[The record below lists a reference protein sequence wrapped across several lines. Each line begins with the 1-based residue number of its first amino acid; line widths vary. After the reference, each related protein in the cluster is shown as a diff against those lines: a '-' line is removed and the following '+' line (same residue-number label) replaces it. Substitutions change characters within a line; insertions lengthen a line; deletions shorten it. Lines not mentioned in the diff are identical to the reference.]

1 MALVANIDSD
11 DYYKVLGISRS
22 ATDKEIAKAYRKLAL
37 QYHPDKNPDDRE
49 AAEEQFKKVSEAYEI
64 LHDPEKK
71 QIYDQHGKQ
80 GLERGGG
87 GGGGHANDI
96 FRHFFEQSGE
106 DPFAGFFGGG
116 GGRGGQRVM
125 QTADGQRIVFQ
136 MGGGGG
142 CGHGR
147 PARPPRDSDTGPHV
161 IPTDKRV
168 CLYGLQGAA
177 EHNGKEGTVLGYG
190 EGKGR
195 YTIQLAS
202 EDDEEVELA
211 LKPQNLTQLV
221 EGVEIVKLPG
231 LAGSTGE
238 IMGIKMSAGEPFKYT
253 VLLGRQV
260 ASLAPQYVLLPVGTL
275 GVRLCGLSKPE
286 LNDQRGKI
294 LEIDKEAGR
303 YTVLLAPGSE
313 GRQVKVKF
321 ENVRC

>member
-1 MALVANIDSD
+1 MALAANIDSD

-22 ATDKEIAKAYRKLAL
+22 ASDKDIAKAYRKLAL

-49 AAEEQFKKVSEAYEI
+49 GAEEQFKKVSEAYEI

-87 GGGGHANDI
+87 GGGGQANDI

-106 DPFAGFFGGG
+106 DPFAGFFMGGG
-116 GGRGGQRVM
+116 GGRGGQR
-125 QTADGQRIVFQ
+125 ISFQ
-136 MGGGGG
+136 MGGGGFSG
-142 CGHGR
+142 GGR
-147 PARPPRDSDTGPHV
+147 PSRPPRDSDTGPHV
-161 IPTDKRV
+161 IPTNKRV
-168 CLYGLQGAA
+168 CLHGLQSAA

-221 EGVEIVKLPG
+221 EGVEIVKIPG
-231 LAGSTGE
+231 LAGNRGE
-238 IMGIKMSAGEPFKYT
+238 IMGNKIAAGEPFKYT
-253 VLLGRQV
+253 VLMGRQV

-286 LNDQRGKI
+286 LNDQRGQI
-294 LEIDKEAGR
+294 LEVDKEAGR
-303 YTVLLAPGSE
+303 YTILLAPAKDA
-313 GRQVKVKF
+313 RQVKVKF
-321 ENVRC
+321 ENVVC